1 MLIST
6 VTLLFTALLL
16 ISSIL
21 LKDIAWMDMTVR
33 VIEVCFDDTPAK
45 EVSIYNTRSTSPEA
59 SGMKYNFLSDA
70 IQMCLVSHYQVS
82 LKRRSANTYGPDVIG
97 PDVKGPD
104 MIGPGMIR
112 PDVIGPDMIGP
123 DLRGSGVIGPDLR
136 GPDVTG
142 PDLIGPDMIDP
153 DLMGPDVIGPDMI
166 GPDVMGP
173 DVICPDLRSLD
184 VIGSDMIGPDVMNE
198 HLPIQNTTQSTSL
211 SIFVPKTTLLMD
223 TETLFHFVIIFGISI
238 ICAYLNEFCDLDRC
252 GDLFNRQENG
262 VGEMEEL
269 VATVLKTKGKLDN
282 YILPRNH
289 KWRKTNIK
297 HRRQKRSS
305 LKGRL

>member
-33 VIEVCFDDTPAK
+33 VIEVWFDDTPAK
-45 EVSIYNTRSTSPEA
+45 EVSIYKTHPTSPEA
-59 SGMKYNFLSDA
+59 SGMKYNFFSDA
-70 IQMCLVSHYQVS
+70 IKICLVSHYQVS
-82 LKRRSANTYGPDVIG
+82 LKRRSATIYDPDMIGPDVICPDEIGPDLIG

-104 MIGPGMIR
+104 
-112 PDVIGPDMIGP
+112 
-123 DLRGSGVIGPDLR
+123 LR
-136 GPDVTG
+136 GPNVKG
-142 PDLIGPDMIDP
+142 PHL
-153 DLMGPDVIGPDMI
+153 IGPDMI

-173 DVICPDLRSLD
+173 D
-184 VIGSDMIGPDVMNE
+184 MIGPDVMGPDLRGPDVIGPDLRGPDVMNE
-198 HLPIQNTTQSTSL
+198 QFPIQSTTQSTSL

-252 GDLFNRQENG
+252 GDLLNRQENG

-289 KWRKTNIK
+289 KWKKTNIK
-297 HRRQKRSS
+297 HRRRKRSS